1 MTKMG
6 EEKKK
11 SKKRLVFIILGA
23 LFLIAWLSWT
33 SLTQFET
40 NKNRVIFIV
49 LIILLFGLLS
59 LGGFLKE
66 KWKD

>member
-1 MTKMG
+1 MG
-6 EEKKK
+6 EENKK
-11 SKKRLVFIILGA
+11 SRKRLVFIILGA

-59 LGGFLKE
+59 LGGFLKD
-66 KWKD
+66 KWKN

>member
-6 EEKKK
+6 KEIKK

-59 LGGFLKE
+59 LGGFLKD
-66 KWKD
+66 KWKN

>member
-1 MTKMG
+1 MG
-6 EEKKK
+6 KEKKK

-59 LGGFLKE
+59 LGGFLKD
-66 KWKD
+66 KWKN

>member
-1 MTKMG
+1 MTIMG
-6 EEKKK
+6 KEKKK
-11 SKKRLVFIILGA
+11 SRKRLVFIILGA

-59 LGGFLKE
+59 LGGFLKD
-66 KWKD
+66 KWKN

>member
-6 EEKKK
+6 KEKKK

-23 LFLIAWLSWT
+23 LFLIAWLGWT

-59 LGGFLKE
+59 LGGFLKD
-66 KWKD
+66 KWKN

>member
-6 EEKKK
+6 EENKK
-11 SKKRLVFIILGA
+11 SRKRLVFIILGA

-59 LGGFLKE
+59 LGGFLKD
-66 KWKD
+66 KWKN

>member
-59 LGGFLKE
+59 LGGFLKD
-66 KWKD
+66 KWKN